1 MKYNKTSKKNLE
13 EIVVNAPGPE
23 VSKRYL
29 LNLIKADYKQHD
41 ANVMVETLEDII
53 YDVGIRKFTDEET
66 YRQIMR
72 MEDNDG
78 GTFNRVADLGFELNS
93 VIWSLDFL
101 KQAPLCVYEWEE
113 YRDNYKYEDFT
124 DLDLLII
131 KEAIDNAVHE
141 YFTGIDDVV

>member
-41 ANVMVETLEDII
+41 AEVITDALEDII
-53 YDVGIRKFTDEET
+53 YDISIHKFTDKET

-78 GTFNRVADLGFELNS
+78 GSFNRTEHLNFELKR
-93 VIWSLDFL
+93 VLWSMDFM
-101 KQAPLCVYEWEE
+101 KNTPLCHYEWDDF
-113 YRDNYKYEDFT
+113 RDKFTYEDFT

-131 KEAIDNAVHE
+131 REAIDEAVHE